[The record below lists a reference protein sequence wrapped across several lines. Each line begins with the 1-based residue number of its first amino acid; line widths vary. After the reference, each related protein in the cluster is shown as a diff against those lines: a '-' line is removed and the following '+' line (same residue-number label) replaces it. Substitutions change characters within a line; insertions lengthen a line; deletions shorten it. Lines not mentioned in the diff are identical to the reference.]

1 MELKFKRLSD
11 KAIMPIRAHKS
22 DAGLDL
28 TCISIEPMRNAC
40 NQLLLEYHTG
50 LAVEIPEGY
59 VGLLFPRSSVCNT
72 SLIMSNCVGV
82 IDSGYRGEIKV
93 VFRNT
98 TDVIPAVYK
107 EGERFC
113 QLVIVKLADIDI
125 VEAAELSESDRG
137 EGGYGSTGQNNNSD
151 PEGSNQDKSSADEA
165 VNDDLQDSPAVATE
179 GGVAETTK

>member
-28 TCISIEPMRNAC
+28 TCTSIEPMRNAC
-40 NQLLLEYHTG
+40 NQLLLEYHTD

-72 SLIMSNCVGV
+72 SLIQSNCVGV

-137 EGGYGSTGQNNNSD
+137 TDGYGSTGDSNID
-151 PEGSNQDKSSADEA
+151 PEELKQYKSSADEA

>member
-28 TCISIEPMRNAC
+28 TCTSIEPMRNAC
-40 NQLLLEYHTG
+40 NQLLLEYHTD
-50 LAVEIPEGY
+50 LAVEIPEGC

-113 QLVIVKLADIDI
+113 QLVIVKLTEFDI

-137 EGGYGSTGQNNNSD
+137 EGGYGSTGQNNND
-151 PEGSNQDKSSADEA
+151 PEGSNQDNSSADET
-165 VNDDLQDSPAVATE
+165 VSNDLQDSPAVATE
-179 GGVAETTK
+179 GDVAETTK